1 MWCMLVVISNL
12 FTFHQLY
19 IFLYDYL
26 QYTPNA
32 VVVKRCGRTC
42 LQQSSCIP
50 TEKRMVPFSFSVRE
64 FCLP

>member
-1 MWCMLVVISNL
+1 MLIIISNL

-32 VVVKRCGRTC
+32 VVVKRCSGTC
-42 LQQSSCIP
+42 LHQLSCIP
-50 TEKRMVPFSFSVRE
+50 TEKRMVPFSVSVTE
-64 FCLP
+64 LCLS